1 MKELPLNRPV
11 NPAAEQEHKQP
22 RREPDLERAID
33 DETGGLIRPS
43 QDDLRT
49 DRHPGEPDEKRSAD
63 EKPHH
68 Y

>member
-22 RREPDLERAID
+22 KREPDLEAAID
-33 DETGGLIRPS
+33 DETGGLIRPKR
-43 QDDLRT
+43 DDLRT
-49 DRHPGEPDEKRSAD
+49 DKHPGEGS

>member
-1 MKELPLNRPV
+1 MNELPLNRPV
-11 NPAAEQEHKQP
+11 NPAAEREHKQP

-33 DETGGLIRPS
+33 DETGGFIRPS
-43 QDDLRT
+43 RDELRT
-49 DRHPGEPDEKRSAD
+49 DRHPDDPPPAS